1 MKKRAGPWP
10 LFLFLLPVFFVFHGF
25 VENVR
30 FIRFSDCL
38 PLIGVYNIAALAL
51 YGLFY
56 VFLKNRIKA
65 ALAASFVMAFYLFFG
80 YFHDFLRNHS
90 IFLHRYT
97 ILLPFSLAL
106 TVLLTLY
113 LRKRAPFAR
122 LSLFLTILFTAYIF
136 FDGIVWV
143 WTAAGKAITGPSISL
158 LNPGKYATCDS
169 CSRPDI
175 YLLVFDEYS
184 NSRTLQERYHYDN
197 SGLDSFLHAAG
208 FHIQQHSRSNYFITP
223 FSMASMLNYNYLK
236 GIAHPQ
242 DLQADDYTNIFEPI
256 RKNAVVNFLMARGYS
271 IVNNSPFDLPE
282 HPSQIEQPFIAVK
295 TKLITYRTLTN
306 YLVRDVGA
314 WLHDHLHSPH
324 WLLETD
330 ISEVDRMNTT
340 FLARTM
346 EESGRQSGSPR
357 FIYCHVMMPHA
368 PFLFDSLG
376 RKRSEE
382 EIGSTDNEARP
393 GHYLGYLPYTNSR
406 IRELITTVKRNSGG
420 QAVILFM
427 SDHGYRFWPDGI
439 PRPDFFSNQ
448 NAVYYP
454 DGDYSRL
461 YDSISNVNQFRV
473 VFDKLFDLNLPLL
486 KDSTIFLLD
495 KK

>member
-1 MKKRAGPWP
+1 
-10 LFLFLLPVFFVFHGF
+10 
-25 VENVR
+25 
-30 FIRFSDCL
+30 
-38 PLIGVYNIAALAL
+38 
-51 YGLFY
+51 
-56 VFLKNRIKA
+56 
-65 ALAASFVMAFYLFFG
+65 
-80 YFHDFLRNHS
+80 
-90 IFLHRYT
+90 
-97 ILLPFSLAL
+97 
-106 TVLLTLY
+106 
-113 LRKRAPFAR
+113 
-122 LSLFLTILFTAYIF
+122 
-136 FDGIVWV
+136 
-143 WTAAGKAITGPSISL
+143 
-158 LNPGKYATCDS
+158 
-169 CSRPDI
+169 
-175 YLLVFDEYS
+175 
-184 NSRTLQERYHYDN
+184 
-197 SGLDSFLHAAG
+197 
-208 FHIQQHSRSNYFITP
+208 
-223 FSMASMLNYNYLK
+223 MLNYNYLK

-242 DLQADDYTNIFEPI
+242 ALQPDDYTNIFDPI
-256 RKNAVVNFLMARGYS
+256 RKNEVVNFLMRQGYT

-282 HPSQIEQPFIAVK
+282 HPSSIDQPFIAVK

-306 YLVRDVGA
+306 YLMRDVGA
-314 WLHDHLHSPH
+314 WLHDHLHSAH

-346 EESGRQSGSPR
+346 EESGRRPGSPR
-357 FIYCHVMMPHA
+357 FIYCHVMMPHD
-368 PFLFDSLG
+368 PYLFDSLG

-382 EIGSTDNEARP
+382 EIGSADNLATP
-393 GHYLGYLPYTNSR
+393 DHYLAYLPYTNSH
-406 IRELITTVKRNSGG
+406 IRKLITTIKKNSRG

-495 KK
+495 QK